1 MNGKNDLESA
11 KGGNTE
17 IKMTEESMNH
27 IPFDSENNESSSPS
41 TAKIANDFSEL
52 TIGRCIEE
60 SCHGY
65 SIFQGKLGS
74 KPVMV
79 KSFVRSKKQYYF
91 NECEVY
97 ELINRRSQKD
107 KVRDFLGYHG
117 SGETLTSN
125 DGQMLVL
132 TNFLIVDRAEKG
144 NLSEYLEKATISW
157 SELCKMLSTI
167 SQGLSYLHGLN
178 RNSEP
183 SLCHR
188 YFFYHIL
195 VNCYMIRNTV
205 KNTKFSNLIFNF
217 LGT

>member
-17 IKMTEESMNH
+17 IKMTEESINH
-27 IPFDSENNESSSPS
+27 IPFDAENRETSSPS
-41 TAKIANDFSEL
+41 VANIANDFSEL
-52 TIGRCIEE
+52 TIGTCIEE
-60 SCHGY
+60 SRNGY

-79 KSFVRSKKQYYF
+79 KSFERSKKQYYF

-97 ELINRRSQKD
+97 ELINRRSQKE
-107 KVRDFLGYHG
+107 KIRDFLGYYG
-117 SGETLTSN
+117 SGEALTSN
-125 DGQMLVL
+125 DGQILVL
-132 TNFLIVDRAEKG
+132 TNFVIVDRAEKG

-178 RNSEP
+178 RNTEP

-188 YFFYHIL
+188 YLCGHIL
-195 VNCYMIRNTV
+195 VKY
-205 KNTKFSNLIFNF
+205 
-217 LGT
+217 

>member
-1 MNGKNDLESA
+1 
-11 KGGNTE
+11 
-17 IKMTEESMNH
+17 MTEESMNH
-27 IPFDSENNESSSPS
+27 IPFDAENRETSSPS
-41 TAKIANDFSEL
+41 TAKIASDFSEL
-52 TIGRCIEE
+52 TIGTCIEE
-60 SCHGY
+60 SRYGY

-97 ELINRRSQKD
+97 ELINRRSQQD

-157 SELCKMLSTI
+157 SELCKMMSTI

-178 RNSEP
+178 RNTEP

-188 YFFYHIL
+188 YFFCHIL
-195 VNCYMIRNTV
+195 VNC
-205 KNTKFSNLIFNF
+205 
-217 LGT
+217 